1 MDLELHQLDRRY
13 EALRT
18 TSRERDSRVL
28 ASLARDGQQLPVVV
42 VRGGDAG
49 RYILVDGYKRV
60 RGLRKLGQD
69 LVRATCW
76 DLPEQEALLLGRL
89 MRAAE
94 RESVLEQAWLVREL
108 QERFGLS
115 LEDLARRFGR
125 SPSWVSRRL
134 GLVASLPDAIQRLV
148 RDGKLAPHA
157 AMKHL
162 LPLARANSAGA
173 IALAQAIAPL
183 RPTTRQTAILC
194 AAFARGNETSRK
206 QLLSHPELVLRAG
219 ERPARKPDDPAQE
232 LERDVGAVGSIARRA
247 LSRVHS
253 GVIQELLPPEQKRL
267 RRTASSVRRDVEH
280 LVSAID
286 KEVPDVGRQG
296 GS

>member
-42 VRGGDAG
+42 IAGGDAG

-69 LVRATCW
+69 LIRATCW
-76 DLPEQEALLLGRL
+76 DLPEEEALLLGRL
-89 MRAAE
+89 MRTAE
-94 RESVLEQAWLVREL
+94 GESVLEQAWLVREL
-108 QERFGLS
+108 QDRFGLS

-134 GLVASLPDAIQRLV
+134 GLVAILPDAIQQLV

-162 LPLARANSAGA
+162 LPLARANRAGA

-183 RPTTRQTAILC
+183 CPSTRQTAVLC
-194 AAFARGNETSRK
+194 AAFARGNDQTRA
-206 QLLSHPELVLRAG
+206 QLLEHPELVLRATEG
-219 ERPARKPDDPAQE
+219 SRKPDDPAQQ
-232 LERDVGAVGSIARRA
+232 LERDLGAVGGIARRA
-247 LSRVHS
+247 LARVQG
-253 GVIQELLPPEQKRL
+253 GVVQQLLPPEQKRL
-267 RRTASSVRRDVEH
+267 RRTAVGARHDVEH
-280 LVSAID
+280 LVGAIA
-286 KEVPDVGRQG
+286 KEIPDAG
-296 GS
+296 

>member
-18 TSRERDSRVL
+18 TSRERDSRVV

-42 VRGGDAG
+42 IAATDAG

-60 RGLRKLGQD
+60 RGLHKLGQD

-76 DLPEQEALLLGRL
+76 DLPEPEALLLGRL

-94 RESVLEQAWLVREL
+94 GESALEQAWLVREL
-108 QERFGLS
+108 QERFELS

-134 GLVASLPDAIQRLV
+134 GLAATLPEAIQQLV
-148 RDGKLAPHA
+148 RDGKLSPHA

-162 LPLARANSAGA
+162 LPLARANRAGA
-173 IALAQAIAPL
+173 IALAQALARSARARGRRRSCAL
-183 RPTTRQTAILC
+183 RLHAAARRAASSCCCTRSCFCVPASHAAASPTTR
-194 AAFARGNETSRK
+194 RKSSSETSAPWVA
-206 QLLSHPELVLRAG
+206 SPG
-219 ERPARKPDDPAQE
+219 AR
-232 LERDVGAVGSIARRA
+232 
-247 LSRVHS
+247 
-253 GVIQELLPPEQKRL
+253 
-267 RRTASSVRRDVEH
+267 
-280 LVSAID
+280 
-286 KEVPDVGRQG
+286 
-296 GS
+296 

>member
-42 VRGGDAG
+42 IAGGDAG

-60 RGLRKLGQD
+60 RGLRTLGHDQ
-69 LVRATCW
+69 VRATCW
-76 DLPEQEALLLGRL
+76 DLPEQDALLLGRL

-94 RESVLEQAWLVREL
+94 GESVLEQAWLVREL

-134 GLVASLPDAIQRLV
+134 GLVASLPDAIQQLV
-148 RDGKLAPHA
+148 RNGKLAPHA
-157 AMKHL
+157 AMKHFV
-162 LPLARANSAGA
+162 PLARANRAGA
-173 IALAQAIAPL
+173 VALARALAPL
-183 RPTTRQTAILC
+183 CLSTRQTAMLC
-194 AAFARGNETSRK
+194 AAFARGNDKVRA
-206 QLLSHPELVLRAG
+206 QLLAHPESALRAS
-219 ERPARKPDDPAQE
+219 EPAGRKPDDPAQQ
-232 LERDVGAVGSIARRA
+232 LERDVGAVCGIARRA
-247 LSRVHS
+247 LTRVQA
-253 GVIQELLPPEQKRL
+253 GVVQQLLPPEQARL
-267 RRTASSVRRDVEH
+267 RRSAAGARDDVEH
-280 LVSAID
+280 LVSTIE
-286 KEVPDVGRQG
+286 KETVDAG
-296 GS
+296 